1 MKDNIKRILREDVQ
15 RNMLGKSVNRPDQV
29 LIIMRGIPG
38 AGKSTKAREL
48 KGSGEI
54 FSTDDR
60 IETQGDYNEFFSNMI
75 KNKDF
80 SPLGKVHGLNFKMAE
95 KAMKEGVSPVIVD
108 NTNIRPSEAKNYVES
123 ALRMGYADDNISFV
137 DIGTGGLSAEELAE
151 RNTHGVP
158 LDKIKS
164 MIQAHK
170 SIGPL
175 TLDKVI
181 QSKSMNS
188 KAPKKIAS
196 VILDNGS
203 RDKLIEAVNSLPQIN
218 KLLEGW
224 DVIAHHMTINFG
236 KGLPEDLKGDLG
248 KTVQLRVNSIGM
260 SDMAIAVGV
269 EGYHSDNEKP
279 HITIAVNRA
288 EGGKPVMSNKIQN
301 WEKWSDGP
309 TVSGKVSEETLN

>member
-1 MKDNIKRILREDVQ
+1 MKDNIKRILREEVEK
-15 RNMLGKSVNRPDQV
+15 NTLGVSVSRPTQKLV
-29 LIIMRGIPG
+29 VMRGIPG
-38 AGKSTKAREL
+38 AGKSTKAKEL
-48 KGSGEI
+48 KDSGEI

-60 IETQGDYNEFFSNMI
+60 IEAQGDYNEFFSNMT

-170 SIGPL
+170 SVGPL
-175 TLDKVI
+175 TLNEVI

-188 KAPKKIAS
+188 KEPKKVLYSA
-196 VILDNGS
+196 VVLDDFES
-203 RDKLIEAVNSLPQIN
+203 KR
-218 KLLEGW
+218 LLNEFKDSIPEGW
-224 DVIAHHMTINFG
+224 KTFAHHMTIIFG
-236 KGLPEDLKGDLG
+236 KGLPEDLEGDLG
-248 KTVQLRVNSIGM
+248 KEVTLTVKSLGV
-260 SDMAIAVGV
+260 SDKAIAVGV
-269 EGYHSDNEKP
+269 EGYYSNNDKP
-279 HITIAVNRA
+279 HITLAVNTSKN
-288 EGGKPVMSNKIQN
+288 GKPYDSNNIEHWRGVKDFTIKGIVT
-301 WEKWSDGP
+301 EITP
-309 TVSGKVSEETLN
+309 

>member
-1 MKDNIKRILREDVQ
+1 MKDNIKRILREEVEK
-15 RNMLGKSVNRPDQV
+15 NTLGVSVSRPTQK
-29 LIIMRGIPG
+29 LIVMRGIPG
-38 AGKSTKAREL
+38 SGKSTKAKQL
-48 KGSGEI
+48 KGSGET

-60 IETQGDYNEFFSNMI
+60 IEEQGDYNEFFSNMI

-188 KAPKKIAS
+188 KVPKKLAS
-196 VILDNGS
+196 VILDNSS

-218 KLLEGW
+218 KLPEGW
-224 DVIAHHMTINFG
+224 GVIAHHMTINFG

-279 HITIAVNRA
+279 HITIAINKA
-288 EGGKPVMSNKIQN
+288 EGGKPVMSNNIQN
-301 WEKWSDGP
+301 WEKWLDGP
-309 TVSGKVSEETLN
+309 TISGKVSEETLN